1 MRSMS
6 RLMRVSAFALPLAMA
21 TALAVRLSTESQS
34 GYRLAGAAFLFAL
47 VCWLARFQWRRSS
60 DQEAVFL
67 NARVLPT
74 DSEATKLSAD
84 VVSLAA
90 GILTVGAVLLKVF

>member
-1 MRSMS
+1 MCSLS
-6 RLMRVSAFALPLAMA
+6 RTLRFSAFALPIAMA
-21 TALAVRLSTESQS
+21 AALTVRLSTESLS
-34 GYRLAGAAFLFAL
+34 GYRLAGSAFLFVL

-60 DQEAVFL
+60 GLEAVFF

-90 GILTVGAVLLKVF
+90 GVLALAAVLLKVF